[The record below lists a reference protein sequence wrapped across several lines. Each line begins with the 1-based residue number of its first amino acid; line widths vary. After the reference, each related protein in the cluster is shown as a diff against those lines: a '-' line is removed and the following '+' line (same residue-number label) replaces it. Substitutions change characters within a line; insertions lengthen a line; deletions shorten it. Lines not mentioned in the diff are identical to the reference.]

1 MVILRDPSGKH
12 PIQVLEQNY
21 RADPISESLL
31 LSLNEGKTIDFLV
44 QRENKQEVG
53 HRQNHPQRIHAS
65 QLHGDESEPF
75 FPAGLSVARAP
86 SPAKGRR
93 LIILRREK
101 ELRAQLSQP
110 SVTAEEPQNLSAGS
124 SHISIES

>member
-1 MVILRDPSGKH
+1 FAAFAQRGKDDRF
-12 PIQVLEQNY
+12 PGATREQAGS
-21 RADPISESLL
+21 R
-31 LSLNEGKTIDFLV
+31 
-44 QRENKQEVG
+44 

>member
-65 QLHGDESEPF
+65 QLHGV
-75 FPAGLSVARAP
+75 AGE
-86 SPAKGRR
+86 R
-93 LIILRREK
+93 LGK
-101 ELRAQLSQP
+101 
-110 SVTAEEPQNLSAGS
+110 
-124 SHISIES
+124 